1 MQTGRITFIKKM
13 SVPKVQVNRF
23 SVYRELHERGI
34 SVKLAGPYLN
44 NSRPLFP
51 STKRTAYGVKT
62 EKGNYV
68 IYWPSREYLRDT
80 FEDGVRAL
88 WEKIAEMEKP
98 VGATEEELEDY
109 MMASEVVIREKME
122 DFQRER
128 REAKEKLY
136 DEIAKGLFVKKAP
149 SSPLIHV
156 EPEEDI
162 DELTA
167 LDHLVEEMEEELIIE
182 SYKPFEYVSE
192 MPNGIREVKKEEEKI
207 YDPYDYTG
215 LGNSIRDVR
224 SKPQTPIKKK
234 TPPAKKSN
242 GYFDRQKQMPAKFRD
257 RSVNDHFKKL

>member
-80 FEDGVRAL
+80 
-88 WEKIAEMEKP
+88 

-215 LGNSIRDVR
+215 LGKSIRDVR

>member
-1 MQTGRITFIKKM
+1 MQTGRITFMKKM

-23 SVYRELHERGI
+23 SVYRGEEM
-34 SVKLAGPYLN
+34 SVKLTGPYPN

-68 IYWPSREYLRDT
+68 IYWASRELLRDT
-80 FEDGVRAL
+80 FEAGVRAL
-88 WEKIAEMEKP
+88 WEKIVEMEKP
-98 VGATEEELEDY
+98 IGATEEELEDY
-109 MMASEVVIREKME
+109 MVASGAVIREKME

-128 REAKEKLY
+128 KEAKERLY
-136 DEIAKGLFVKKAP
+136 DEIAKGLAKKKT
-149 SSPLIHV
+149 PLIHV
-156 EPEEDI
+156 EPVEDI

-182 SYKPFEYVSE
+182 SYQPFEYVSE
-192 MPNGIREVKKEEEKI
+192 MPNGIKEIKKVEEEKI
-207 YDPYDYTG
+207 YDPCDYTG
-215 LGNSIRDVR
+215 LGKSIRDVR